1 MLDRVLVIED
11 FADKVGE
18 VFAVSLQD
26 ADIALNLIESSPL
39 PNRRGP
45 DSRLPFSLLFRGSD
59 PRMLQQ
65 QLYRVTHGSLG
76 EMAIFLVPVGKDDA
90 GIQYQATFN

>member
-26 ADIALNLIESSPL
+26 ADIALNLIEASPL

-45 DSRLPFSLLFRGSD
+45 DSRLPMLLKPFSLADAAAATLSRD
-59 PRMLQQ
+59 ARLPR
-65 QLYRVTHGSLG
+65 
-76 EMAIFLVPVGKDDA
+76 
-90 GIQYQATFN
+90 